1 MSDYRDDE
9 RSLGSSERSISN
21 SSKPSKFLQIKLR
34 QLEKIAAEIL
44 FNIIEMSA
52 GSVDMD
58 LDRKDVIAE
67 INRNINEITMRSQT
81 NLLSRDKLWIVD
93 SVLDEIYGYGPITSH
108 INDDTVTEVMVNGPK
123 DIYYERGGKIYRSE
137 YTFRD
142 DQHVMHTID
151 KIIALL
157 VEELMRAHQWL
168 MQDFLMAQELI

>member
-67 INRNINEITMRSQT
+67 INRNINEITMRSMDSWFC
-81 NLLSRDKLWIVD
+81 LSWNIWLW
-93 SVLDEIYGYGPITSH
+93 S
-108 INDDTVTEVMVNGPK
+108 
-123 DIYYERGGKIYRSE
+123 YYKSY
-137 YTFRD
+137 
-142 DQHVMHTID
+142 
-151 KIIALL
+151 
-157 VEELMRAHQWL
+157 
-168 MQDFLMAQELI
+168 